1 MKVLLIN
8 DYGCEAGGAEV
19 IVYTLRDALRGRGHE
34 VRVFSSSA
42 SDGTLPL
49 QADDL
54 CHGTLDEARTS
65 LQCMNVSA
73 FRRLRQ
79 VITSFKPDVAH
90 VNLYL
95 TQLSPFILRALGRVP
110 TIYYAQWYRSI
121 CPVGTRLLPTGQDCN
136 LPVGIACLKQ
146 GCIPRHYWPRLMVQ
160 MAINRIWFSRFNRV
174 TAISNAVANRLKDC
188 GGDAF
193 QHVEVI
199 YPGTKWTLP
208 RTREELTKDPT
219 IICAGRLV
227 PEKGIDILIRAFAQM
242 HSSKRN
248 TRLIIV
254 GDGPNRTS
262 LMGLTDQLGLVDFV
276 DFQGHLSQAG
286 TLAMIRRAW
295 CLCVPSLWEEPFGII
310 AAEAQ
315 MLGVPVIASR
325 AGGLAEIIDEGI
337 TGYLVAA
344 GNVDA
349 LASRLKMVITNRSLA
364 LDLGTESHERAAS
377 MFGAEAF
384 AERFEYSY
392 NRLISEVKSQ

>member
-1 MKVLLIN
+1 
-8 DYGCEAGGAEV
+8 
-19 IVYTLRDALRGRGHE
+19 
-34 VRVFSSSA
+34 
-42 SDGTLPL
+42 
-49 QADDL
+49 
-54 CHGTLDEARTS
+54 
-65 LQCMNVSA
+65 
-73 FRRLRQ
+73 
-79 VITSFKPDVAH
+79 
-90 VNLYL
+90 
-95 TQLSPFILRALGRVP
+95 
-110 TIYYAQWYRSI
+110 
-121 CPVGTRLLPTGQDCN
+121 
-136 LPVGIACLKQ
+136 
-146 GCIPRHYWPRLMVQ
+146 MVQ

-193 QHVEVI
+193 HHVEVI

-208 RTREELTKDPT
+208 RSREELTKDPT

-227 PEKGIDILIRAFAQM
+227 AEKGVDILIRAFAQM
-242 HSSKRN
+242 HSSQRN

-254 GDGPNRTS
+254 GDGPSRTS
-262 LMGLTDQLGLVDFV
+262 LMGLADQLGLVDFV

-286 TLAMIRRAW
+286 TLAVIRRGW
-295 CLCVPSLWEEPFGII
+295 CLCVPSLWEEPFGMI

-349 LASRLKMVITNRSLA
+349 LASRLQMVITNRSLA

-384 AERFEYSY
+384 AERFEDSY